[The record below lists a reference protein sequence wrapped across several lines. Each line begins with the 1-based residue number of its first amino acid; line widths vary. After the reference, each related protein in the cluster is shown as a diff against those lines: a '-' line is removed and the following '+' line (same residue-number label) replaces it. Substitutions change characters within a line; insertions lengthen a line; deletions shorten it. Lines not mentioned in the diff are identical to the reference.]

1 MKRKQAKPFAP
12 FPLQKLQ
19 CYYDLVRRCYLIP
32 SLYVCLLQNDSNFSC
47 SMQNPT
53 LPSCWLYSGCY
64 VNSNRFSFTLVTG
77 TNVSACFQH
86 RLFHFTKLYSQ
97 FNLFSSTMLTFGK
110 SMFPFFLIVHHKK
123 SFRFM
128 QHKVV
133 CKLLPE
139 VVCGSSILL
148 SLNLRWFSR
157 FA

>member
-47 SMQNPT
+47 SIQNPA

-64 VNSNRFSFTLVTG
+64 VNSNRFTFTLVTG

-86 RLFHFTKLYSQ
+86 RFFHFTKLYSQ

-110 SMFPFFLIVHHKK
+110 IVVPVFPYRSPQKRV
-123 SFRFM
+123 SAS
-128 QHKVV
+128 
-133 CKLLPE
+133 C
-139 VVCGSSILL
+139 SI
-148 SLNLRWFSR
+148 RWFANYSR
-157 FA
+157 KSSAEVQSSYRLI